1 LALLIL
7 ILIFLPAIRA
17 QSQVYTITVDG
28 DIGAGVAE
36 YVVRSIDEARR
47 ENATL
52 IIKLNTFGGLISAT
66 EKIIERMLQE
76 NSGIVVWVTPR
87 GAKAFSAGTFILLA
101 SNVAVMDKGTS
112 IGAAQPR
119 PEDPKVTMAMARRIE
134 GIAEVR
140 GRPENVAR
148 DFVLNNLTMDSEN
161 ALKENVIDLVA
172 EDLESLLIFLGLEDA
187 KPEEL
192 HRGWIDGFL
201 DTISNPQVVM
211 LLFLFGFFGILAE
224 ITTPGVGVPGVAGVI
239 CLILSFWG
247 MGILELDYAG
257 LALIALGLIMLGYEL
272 FTPGFAVFGIG
283 GIVAMALGLMFVDK
297 EPWIEV
303 AGTLFKG
310 ILLGATILMAILLLL
325 VRRSLKR
332 PPVLGKEELV
342 GKYVVAATNLT
353 PKGLVRFRGEL
364 WTAVCKEGAKKDDE
378 LVVKDVKGNVLL
390 VKKREKYRE

>member
-1 LALLIL
+1 
-7 ILIFLPAIRA
+7 LPAIRA

-36 YVVRSIDEARR
+36 YVVRSIDEAKR

-66 EKIIERMLQE
+66 EKIVERMLEE

-161 ALKENVIDLVA
+161 ALKENVIDFVA
-172 EDLESLLIFLGLEDA
+172 ENLESLLVFLGLEGA

-192 HRGWIDGFL
+192 QRGWVDGFL

-283 GIVAMALGLMFVDK
+283 GIVAMVLGLMFVDK

-310 ILLGATILMAILLLL
+310 ILLGVTILMAILLLL
-325 VRRSLKR
+325 VRKSLTR

-342 GKYVVAATNLT
+342 GKYVVAATNLA
-353 PKGLVRFRGEL
+353 PKGLVRFKGEL
-364 WTAVCKEGAKKDDE
+364 WTAVCKEGAKRDDE
-378 LVVKDVKGNVLL
+378 LIVKDVKGNVLL